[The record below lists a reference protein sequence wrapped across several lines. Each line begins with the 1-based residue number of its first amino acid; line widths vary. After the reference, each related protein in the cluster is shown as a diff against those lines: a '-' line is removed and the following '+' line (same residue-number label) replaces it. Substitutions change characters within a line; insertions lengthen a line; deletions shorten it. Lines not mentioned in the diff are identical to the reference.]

1 MKKVILLLIRFYKRA
16 ISPYLPEA
24 CRFKPTCSEYAYV
37 AIERFGILKGGV
49 MAIWRILRCNP
60 FNRNCGY
67 DPVPEKSEK
76 SK

>member
-1 MKKVILLLIRFYKRA
+1 MKKLILLLIRFYKRA
-16 ISPYLPEA
+16 ISPYLPQA

-37 AIERFGILKGGV
+37 AIERFGILKGGA